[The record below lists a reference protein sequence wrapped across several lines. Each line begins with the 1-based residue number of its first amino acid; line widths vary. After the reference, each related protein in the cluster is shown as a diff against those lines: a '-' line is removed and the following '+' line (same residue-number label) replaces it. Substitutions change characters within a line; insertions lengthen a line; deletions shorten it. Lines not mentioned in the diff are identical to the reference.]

1 MHQDPEEKAVT
12 PQEPGPDLPTGL
24 GKPPGEVAATHPGY
38 VILVT
43 AVFGEIL

>member
-24 GKPPGEVAATHPGY
+24 GGSPGQAGDGWIAQWTRHRWQR
-38 VILVT
+38 
-43 AVFGEIL
+43 